1 MKVLAVCGAGMGT
14 SLMVKMKL
22 AQFAEKEG
30 LDIFIES
37 CGLDEGKGSLREYD
51 ILICPKHLVE
61 ELEPIP
67 DSIQLIAVSN
77 MIDVSSYGEKV
88 KAIVNGA

>member
-22 AQFAEKEG
+22 TQFAEAED
-30 LDIFIES
+30 LDIFVES

-67 DSIQLIAVSN
+67 HNIHLIAVGN
-77 MIDVSSYGEKV
+77 MMDVSSYGEKV
-88 KAIVNGA
+88 KALVNGA